1 MTFIGYFFAE
11 KLRIAMNETETLK
24 LEKTLIQKLLY
35 ESRNQTDQY
44 RQDKWNDDEKLRVA
58 MNETETMK
66 LENEL
71 IQKLLHESKNQ
82 TDQCRQDKWNDGEKL
97 RVAMNETESLK
108 LKKTIIQK
116 LLDESRNK
124 TDQCRQDKR
133 NDDHPLQPTENIIIS
148 IIRHLEN
155 IREIGFCVGSS
166 TSIGY
171 VTSKSCCL
179 ADEFFLTD
187 AESFENIPYEENSI
201 WIAEE
206 LCLINTTTLSD
217 LDFPTIGTN
226 ETRFCSLI
234 TFDHINGVLKEQQL
248 SINTNECY
256 DKFCP
261 IATIPNFQNE
271 TIMEGTSL
279 ICVDWPHFGVV
290 RKSKLDNLL
299 IGAQIY

>member
-1 MTFIGYFFAE
+1 MTFIGFFFAE
-11 KLRIAMNETETLK
+11 KLRIAMNETETLKLENTLIQKLLDDSRNKTDQCRKDKWNDEEKLQIAMNETETLK
-24 LEKTLIQKLLY
+24 LEKTLIQKLL
-35 ESRNQTDQY
+35 
-44 RQDKWNDDEKLRVA
+44 DD
-58 MNETETMK
+58 
-66 LENEL
+66 
-71 IQKLLHESKNQ
+71 
-82 TDQCRQDKWNDGEKL
+82 
-97 RVAMNETESLK
+97 
-108 LKKTIIQK
+108 
-116 LLDESRNK
+116 SRNK
-124 TDQCRQDKR
+124 TDQCRQDKWNDEEKLR
-133 NDDHPLQPTENIIIS
+133 IAMNETEILKSEKTLIQKLLYECRNQTDQCRQDQWNDDHSLQPTEKIIIS

-187 AESFENIPYEENSI
+187 AESFENIPYGENSI

-206 LCLINTTTLSD
+206 LCVINTTTLSD
-217 LDFPTIGTN
+217 FDFPTIGNN

-234 TFDHINGVLKEQQL
+234 TFDQINGVLKEQQL
-248 SINTNECY
+248 SINTHECY

-290 RKSKLDNLL
+290 RKSKLDN
-299 IGAQIY
+299 

>member
-11 KLRIAMNETETLK
+11 KLRI
-24 LEKTLIQKLLY
+24 
-35 ESRNQTDQY
+35 
-44 RQDKWNDDEKLRVA
+44 
-58 MNETETMK
+58 
-66 LENEL
+66 
-71 IQKLLHESKNQ
+71 
-82 TDQCRQDKWNDGEKL
+82 
-97 RVAMNETESLK
+97 AMNETESLK

-187 AESFENIPYEENSI
+187 IESFENIPYGENSI

-217 LDFPTIGTN
+217 FDFPTIGNN

-234 TFDHINGVLKEQQL
+234 TFDQINGVLKERQL
-248 SINTNECY
+248 SINTNECS

-279 ICVDWPHFGVV
+279 ICVDWPQYGVV
-290 RKSKLDNLL
+290 RKSKPYN
-299 IGAQIY
+299 